1 MKYNTDLIKISKAY
15 YNRGLERARLSDLS
29 GAAEYLKRSLIFDK
43 YRTDA
48 RNLLGLIFYEM
59 GETADAL
66 VQWVISMNLEPEN
79 NIADKYLDEI
89 QRKPGALSEA
99 SSVVKRFNQAL
110 EIAQKG
116 GEDFAIVELSDITKR
131 KPNYV
136 KAQLLLAMLYMQS
149 GEHIKAGRAL
159 MQILDIDKNHP
170 QATFL
175 MDEVKRA
182 TGKAEVERARLE
194 NAYIHRE
201 LADDVVILP
210 QTRAQSNLNKVVLYI
225 AGGIIVGLLSF
236 YILILPSVRKAY
248 NNALN
253 EAIVSNAQKLSD
265 INASYS
271 ELSESYNNL
280 QTEYTDAKQKLDAYE
295 KQNLEF
301 TSTYEKLNS
310 IINYYNAGSYEEA
323 ADEYLTIDRSL
334 ITKEPLSSQLQEVDR
349 IMLNDCFREVS
360 TLGTT
365 NWNGGNK
372 EEAEK
377 YYRLALNVKPD
388 DPEVM
393 FLLARLLQSEDR
405 ISEANEIFD
414 KIVGEH
420 PDSQYAQRSVDARG
434 Y

>member
-1 MKYNTDLIKISKAY
+1 MYNTELVKISKVF

-29 GAAEYLKRSLIFDK
+29 GAAAYLKKSLIFDK
-43 YRTDA
+43 YCTDA

-66 VQWVISMNLEPEN
+66 VQWVISMNLSPED
-79 NIADKYLDEI
+79 NIADEYLDEI
-89 QRKPGALSEA
+89 QRKAGALSEA

-136 KAQLLLAMLYMQS
+136 KAQLLLAMLYMQES
-149 GEHIKAGRAL
+149 EHIKAGRAL

-175 MDEVKRA
+175 MEEVKRA

-194 NAYIHRE
+194 NAYMHRE
-201 LADDVVILP
+201 LSDDVVIIP
-210 QTRAQSNLNKVVLYI
+210 KTRAQFNLDKIVLYI
-225 AGGIIVGLLSF
+225 TGGIITGLLSF

-248 NNALN
+248 NSALN
-253 EAIVSNAQKLSD
+253 EAIVSNAKELSD
-265 INASYS
+265 ANASNS
-271 ELSESYNNL
+271 ELTKNYNELKSEYS
-280 QTEYTDAKQKLDAYE
+280 DVKQKLDAYE

-310 IINYYNAGSYEEA
+310 IISYYSAGKYDEA
-323 ADEYLTIDRSL
+323 ANAYLSIDRAS
-334 ITKEPLSSQLQEVDR
+334 ITNEPLLSQLKEVDR
-349 IMLNDCFREVS
+349 VMLNDCFKAVTE
-360 TLGTT
+360 LGTD
-365 NWNGGNK
+365 NWNGGDK
-372 EEAEK
+372 EKAEV
-377 YYRLALNVKPD
+377 YYRLALNIKSD

-405 ISEANEIFD
+405 ISEANAIFD

-420 PDSQYAQRSVDARG
+420 PDSPYAQRSVDARG

>member
-1 MKYNTDLIKISKAY
+1 MYNTELVKISKVF

-29 GAAEYLKRSLIFDK
+29 GAAEYLKKALIFDK
-43 YRTDA
+43 YCTDA

-66 VQWVISMNLEPEN
+66 VQWVISMNLSPED
-79 NIADKYLDEI
+79 NIADEYLDEI
-89 QRKPGALSEA
+89 QRKAGAVSEA

-136 KAQLLLAMLYMQS
+136 KAQLLLAMLYMQE

-159 MQILDIDKNHP
+159 IQILDIDKNHP

-175 MDEVKRA
+175 MEEVKRA

-194 NAYIHRE
+194 NAYMHRE
-201 LADDVVILP
+201 LSDDVVIIP
-210 QTRAQSNLNKVVLYI
+210 KTRTQLNLDKVVLYI
-225 AGGIIVGLLSF
+225 TGGIITGLLSF
-236 YILILPSVRKAY
+236 YILILPSVRKVY

-253 EAIVSNAQKLSD
+253 EAIVANAKELSD
-265 INASYS
+265 INASNS
-271 ELSESYNNL
+271 ELTESYEKL
-280 QTEYTDAKQKLDAYE
+280 SLEYSDVKQKLDAYE

-310 IINYYNAGSYEEA
+310 IISYYSEGKYDEA
-323 ADEYLTIDRSL
+323 ANAYLSVDRAS
-334 ITKEPLSSQLQEVDR
+334 ITNEPLLSQLKEVDR
-349 IMLNDCFREVS
+349 VMLNDCFKAVTE
-360 TLGTT
+360 LGTD

-372 EEAEK
+372 EGAEG
-377 YYRLALNVKPD
+377 YYKLALNIKPD

-405 ISEANEIFD
+405 ISEANAIFD

-420 PDSQYAQRSVDARG
+420 PDSPYAQRSVDARG